1 MPSCYIPQYEKLL
14 LYDLWIWA
22 LTRVTLVYLG
32 PHTSE
37 KLQIWCEKEAVGLE
51 WRTVESPTNIQ
62 ILKFNNNICWL
73 NSIRYLTTKSLFYFA
88 ICGARDID

>member
-51 WRTVESPTNIQ
+51 
-62 ILKFNNNICWL
+62 
-73 NSIRYLTTKSLFYFA
+73 
-88 ICGARDID
+88 